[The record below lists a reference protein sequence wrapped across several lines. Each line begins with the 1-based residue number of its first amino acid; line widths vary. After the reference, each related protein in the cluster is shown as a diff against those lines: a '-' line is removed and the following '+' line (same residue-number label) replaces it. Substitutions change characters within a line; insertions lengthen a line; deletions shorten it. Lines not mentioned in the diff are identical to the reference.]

1 MHTALSSFL
10 TQLEA
15 NGPLRGRD
23 RDAILA
29 LPSHIQT
36 FQSEARVV
44 HQGDRE
50 GDFLVLVE
58 GLATRQKLTGDG
70 ARQLLS
76 LHILG
81 DTLNP
86 SSLFLPYADYDIV
99 ALRNAK
105 IAIIPRAPM
114 LDLLTA
120 SPSIMQALCRLAFVD
135 AAIGREA
142 LLRQGRRDAKARVAH
157 FICEY
162 LSRMQARGVIIE
174 GAFVFPLTQEQLGD
188 AVGLTSIHVN
198 RTYNKLVSEGLIIQK
213 GRSFEIPNIGAL
225 RIAGDFNDQYL
236 FI

>member
-1 MHTALSSFL
+1 MQTALSTFL

-15 NGPLRGRD
+15 TGPLRGRD

-29 LPSHIQT
+29 LPSQIQT
-36 FQSEARVV
+36 FQSETQVV
-44 HQGDRE
+44 RQGDRE

-70 ARQLLS
+70 ARQLMS

-81 DTLNP
+81 DALNP
-86 SSLFLPYADYDIV
+86 SSLFLPYADCDIV

-105 IAIIPRAPM
+105 IATIPRTPI
-114 LDLLTA
+114 LDLLTS
-120 SPSIMQALCRLAFVD
+120 SPLIMQAFCRLALVD

-142 LLRQGRRDAKARVAH
+142 LLRLGRRDAKARVAH
-157 FICEY
+157 FISEY
-162 LSRMQARGVIIE
+162 LARMQARGVMFE

-213 GRSFEIPNIGAL
+213 GRSFEIPDIGAL
-225 RIAGDFNDQYL
+225 RIAGDFKDQYL
-236 FI
+236 FL